1 MSKCSLR
8 HLETN
13 TELQAFNET
22 QSMTVSYQVAHCY
35 HACRQD
41 RHAAITHPIATS
53 TMKLV
58 NFSPESRIQAQRG
71 THQLHDARRLVPG
84 GQREKLLYIAQ
95 YQGSIGSTASTSG
108 NAGRR

>member
-13 TELQAFNET
+13 TELHAFIDA

-35 HACRQD
+35 HAWQQD

-53 TMKLV
+53 TVKQV
-58 NFSPESRIQAQRG
+58 NFSP
-71 THQLHDARRLVPG
+71 
-84 GQREKLLYIAQ
+84 
-95 YQGSIGSTASTSG
+95 
-108 NAGRR
+108 